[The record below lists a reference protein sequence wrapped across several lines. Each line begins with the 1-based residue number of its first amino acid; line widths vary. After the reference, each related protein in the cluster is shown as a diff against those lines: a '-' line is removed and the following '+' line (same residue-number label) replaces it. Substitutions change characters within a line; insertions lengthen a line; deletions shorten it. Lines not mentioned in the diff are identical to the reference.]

1 MLYSGKNSLSR
12 EASLSSI
19 RRSTVLT
26 SKKETSSILMDNAA
40 RKVYTNLTDVFNFNA
55 SSTPRKNDDLRSMN
69 DSGFSDASLES
80 WRLQAENTVIVL

>member
-19 RRSTVLT
+19 RRSTVT
-26 SKKETSSILMDNAA
+26 SKKETSSILMNNAA
-40 RKVYTNLTDVFNFNA
+40 RTVYTNLTDVFNFNA